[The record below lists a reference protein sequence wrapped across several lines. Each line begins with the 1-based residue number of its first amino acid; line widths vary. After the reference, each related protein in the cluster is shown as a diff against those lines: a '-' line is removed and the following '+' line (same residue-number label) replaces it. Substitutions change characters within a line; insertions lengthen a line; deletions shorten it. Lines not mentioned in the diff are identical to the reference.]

1 MYRKAMEEL
10 IKWKDDEERKP
21 LILNGAR
28 QVGKTW
34 ILQEFGRNY
43 YSKTA
48 YINMDKN
55 PRMQALFYDFDTD
68 RLIQGFKAETG
79 INIEP
84 ENTLVILDEIQEIPE
99 AITSLKYFC
108 ENARNYHI
116 AVAGSLLGVS
126 THKGVSFPVGK
137 VNFLNL
143 YPLNYEEFLLA
154 VGEDS
159 LVDLMNENNPDMVT
173 VFSDR
178 FKNLLKEY
186 YYIGGMPEVVL
197 SYVQHRDYNR
207 VRKIQEE
214 ILSAYEKDF
223 SKHVP
228 EKELPKVIQVWN
240 NFNTQLARENK
251 KFIYGAIKESARAA
265 EYENA
270 INWLV
275 DSGIMYKINR
285 VNNCKIPLDG
295 YIDYSAFKLYFL
307 DVGLLAAKNNLN
319 IQTIL
324 DGNKIF
330 TEYKGA
336 LTEQYVL
343 SELKSNYNIPI
354 AYWSNDAG
362 QAEVD
367 FLIQCKNE
375 LMPIEVKAEENL
387 QAKSLKVFVEKYHT
401 KTNIRTSMA
410 NYREEDW
417 LINIP
422 LYSIGNIE
430 KIIEK

>member
-1 MYRKAMEEL
+1 M
-10 IKWKDDEERKP
+10 IK
-21 LILNGAR
+21 L
-28 QVGKTW
+28 
-34 ILQEFGRNY
+34 
-43 YSKTA
+43 
-48 YINMDKN
+48 
-55 PRMQALFYDFDTD
+55 D

-116 AVAGSLLGVS
+116 AVAGSLFGVS

-197 SYVQHRDYNR
+197 SYVQHKDYNR

>member
-1 MYRKAMEEL
+1 MYRKAMEKL
-10 IKWKDDEERKP
+10 IQWKEDIDRKP

-34 ILQEFGRNY
+34 ILKEFGKKY

-48 YINMDKN
+48 YINMDN
-55 PRMQALFYDFDTD
+55 NQRMKELFEDYDTE
-68 RLIQGFKAETG
+68 RLIQGFRAETQ

-84 ENTLVILDEIQEIPE
+84 ENTLIILDEIQEVPE

-108 ENARNYHI
+108 ENAREYHI

-126 THKGVSFPVGK
+126 THNGVSFPVGK

-143 YPLNYEEFLLA
+143 YPLNFEEYLLA
-154 VGEDS
+154 IGKES
-159 LVDLMNENNPDMVT
+159 LVELLKKNDMDMIKI
-173 VFSDR
+173 FSDKYKR
-178 FKNLLKEY
+178 FIKEY
-186 YYIGGMPEVVL
+186 YYIGGMPEVVD
-197 SYVQHRDYNR
+197 SYVKHKDYIR
-207 VRKIQEE
+207 IRKIQNE
-214 ILSAYEKDF
+214 ILLAYEKDF

-228 EKELPKVIQVWN
+228 QKDLPKVLQIWN

-251 KFIYGAIKESARAA
+251 KFIYGALKPSARAA

-275 DSGIMYKINR
+275 DSGLMYKINR
-285 VNNCKIPLDG
+285 VNACKIPLEG
-295 YIDYSAFKLYFL
+295 YIDYNAFKLYFI

-324 DGNKIF
+324 EGNKIF
-330 TEYKGA
+330 TEYKGS

-343 SELKSNYNIPI
+343 GEIKSNYNIPI
-354 AYWSNDAG
+354 NYWSNEAG

-367 FLIQCKNE
+367 FIIQCENRVI
-375 LMPIEVKAEENL
+375 PIEVKAEENL
-387 QAKSLKVFVEKYHT
+387 QSKSLKVLVEKY
-401 KTNIRTSMA
+401 KTEHNVRTAMTDYKKE
-410 NYREEDW
+410 NW

-422 LYSIGNIE
+422 LYCIENIE
-430 KIIEK
+430 KIV